1 MYRREKTRR
10 RVCRTYKIYTVAYHV
25 INFRTVMFNGLS
37 ARSFCC
43 LIQTSEDKQ
52 LSEKRWA
59 VVVFADNK
67 VPRRVGVAA
76 AESMCEHDFVLCI
89 HN

>member
-1 MYRREKTRR
+1 
-10 RVCRTYKIYTVAYHV
+10 
-25 INFRTVMFNGLS
+25 MFNGLS

-76 AESMCEHDFVLCI
+76 AESMCEHAFVLCI

>member
-1 MYRREKTRR
+1 MFCVSPLKKSTIGLQRLINHLS
-10 RVCRTYKIYTVAYHV
+10 IYTVAYHV

-52 LSEKRWA
+52 LSE
-59 VVVFADNK
+59 N
-67 VPRRVGVAA
+67 VG
-76 AESMCEHDFVLCI
+76 LL
-89 HN
+89 